1 MEGKN
6 RGVGLERYEFV
17 YIDCL
22 LDDDFGFFVLG
33 KLSEDEFYFIVFRVL
48 KWYILYVLVNCIYF
62 NDYLKGMWRIMLFD
76 ESNIDYVFFKRKM
89 KENGENKL

>member
-17 YIDCL
+17 YFDCL

-48 KWYILYVLVNCIYF
+48 KW
-62 NDYLKGMWRIMLFD
+62 
-76 ESNIDYVFFKRKM
+76 
-89 KENGENKL
+89 